1 MLLEL
6 KKYNF
11 EFLIIDGSEAMGI
24 DESKEII
31 INREEKRS

>member
-31 INREEKRS
+31 NREEKRS